1 MKKLL
6 IAICTIAS
14 FSASAQQNTLL
25 ESSFWQ
31 EKPDVTHVKAEV
43 AKGNNPSE
51 SNRMSMDPVVMA
63 INAEAPNAS
72 IIYLL
77 EQPGNGVSKLTHD
90 ARNYL
95 HWASNKGNVEIM
107 EYLISKGAK
116 LNIQDSH
123 GTTPLFFA
131 AASGQQN
138 TKVYDV
144 FIAHGMNLKKELN
157 ADGANALLLA
167 IAGDK
172 DFALTNYFVSKGLD
186 INSTDAAGNNAFSY
200 AAKSGNID
208 LLKALLQK
216 GVKPSANAM
225 LMAAQSGG
233 GRRGVGAGA
242 TLATYQ
248 YLEGLNIKPTA
259 IGKNGDNVLHAIV
272 RKQKQ
277 NDIIKYF
284 LDKGV
289 DINQADEDGNTAFMN
304 AAASNR
310 DISVINML
318 IGSVKNVNQTNKKG
332 VTALAMAFRG
342 NSPEV
347 VRLLISKGAD
357 VNVVDLS
364 GKNMACYVLESYR
377 SQGGP
382 GFGGQGGG
390 ERAFNGPKSEDFDIK
405 LNLLKE
411 KGLNVAAAQRDG
423 NTLYHLAVVK
433 NDVALLKRLQPFGI
447 DVNSQNKEG
456 LTALHKAALVSK
468 DDALLKYLLSIGAK
482 KDAVTNFKE
491 TAFDLASENESLSKN
506 NVSVNFLK

>member
-43 AKGNNPSE
+43 AKGNSPSE
-51 SNRMSMDPVVMA
+51 SNRMSMDAVVMA
-63 INAEAPNAS
+63 INADAPNTS

-90 ARNYL
+90 ARTYL

-107 EYLISKGAK
+107 EYLITKGAK

-144 FIAHGMNLKKELN
+144 FIAHGVSLKKELN
-157 ADGANALLLA
+157 ADGANVLLLA

-200 AAKSGNID
+200 AAKSGNIE

-233 GRRGVGAGA
+233 GRRGGSAGA

-248 YLEGLNIKPTA
+248 YLEGLNIKPT
-259 IGKNGDNVLHAIV
+259 ITGKNGENVLHAIV

-304 AAASNR
+304 AAAANR
-310 DISVINML
+310 DTSVINML
-318 IGSVKNVNQTNKKG
+318 IGRVKNINQANKKS
-332 VTALAMAFRG
+332 VTALAMALKG

-347 VRLLISKGAD
+347 VRLLIAKGAD

-364 GKNMACYVLESYR
+364 GNNMACYVLESYR
-377 SQGGP
+377 PQGGQ
-382 GFGGQGGG
+382 GFGGPGG
-390 ERAFNGPKSEDFDIK
+390 ERAFNGPKPEDFDTK
-405 LNLLKE
+405 LNLLRE
-411 KGLNVAAAQRDG
+411 KGLNVAAAQKDG

-433 NDVALLKRLQPFGI
+433 NDVALLKRLQSFGI

-468 DDALLKYLLSIGAK
+468 DDSLLKYLLSIGAK
-482 KDAVTNFKE
+482 KDALTNFKE